1 MNTTQKMRILLSS
14 PIKIPLSQ
22 SHKNLLEQKELTT
35 MVEPDMKIAL
45 SGIRSTGEAYT
56 LYMDP
61 MDLENLIEMI
71 SNVASHEMKNSQLG
85 KRFDQLSAY
94 LDQILD
100 EE

>member
-1 MNTTQKMRILLSS
+1 MNTTQKMRILLTST
-14 PIKIPLSQ
+14 IKIPLSQ

-35 MVEPDMKIAL
+35 MVEPDMITAL
-45 SGIRSTGEAYT
+45 SGIRSGGDAYT

-61 MDLENLIEMI
+61 MDLENLIELI
-71 SNVASHEMKNSQLG
+71 SSVASHEMKDSLLG
-85 KRFDQLSAY
+85 KQFDQLSAY